1 MFSSGKTK
9 PDSRIDGISEM
20 KIAAS
25 IAVCMV
31 SAIVDT
37 NTPTPSDADQVEQRE
52 DRQLEEAALDRH
64 LEDQVA
70 GGDDDRPDR

>member
-9 PDSRIDGISEM
+9 PESRIDGISER

-31 SAIVDT
+31 SAMVDT
-37 NTPTPSDADQVEQRE
+37 NTPMPSEADQVEQRE
-52 DRQLEEAALDRH
+52 ERR
-64 LEDQVA
+64 A
-70 GGDDDRPDR
+70 GRGCP